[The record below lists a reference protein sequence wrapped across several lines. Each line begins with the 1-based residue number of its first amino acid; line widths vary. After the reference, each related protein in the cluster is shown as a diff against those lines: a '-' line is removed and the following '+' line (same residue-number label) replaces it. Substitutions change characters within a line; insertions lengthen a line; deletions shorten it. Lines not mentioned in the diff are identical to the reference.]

1 MKEALNKTQK
11 IFLRLVR
18 HKAYSLAFNIIRKGR
33 ASDLADLFRYLTPKQ
48 KQWFADSVLRSHQ
61 LAAVLSEMEDDLV
74 TQFVSFL
81 SEEDLVSAIEKMNP
95 DDVADIFLVF
105 KEEKRQALLSRLSK
119 AQRLSV
125 SRLLGFEPRT
135 AGGIMTTDFLA
146 LSEEITSAQAI
157 DLIKKQERRAEIL
170 YIYVVDNYQQLVGV
184 VSFRQLVLAKGSQ
197 KLSELME
204 KDPISVSL
212 DQNQEEASSMIAK
225 YNLLALPVVDDQHH
239 LVGQIT
245 VDDAMDVLYEEAT
258 EDIYHLAS
266 LDTEEHV
273 GTPAFHSTRLR
284 FPWLVLNL
292 LTCVLAAL
300 AVSFFEGT
308 IEKYVVL
315 AVLLPVVAGMG
326 GNAGTQSLVVV
337 TRGLALGEIDWH
349 SGLKIIF
356 KEVKVGS
363 LNGLFLGIIMGVITF
378 FWYHNLALSLVI
390 FLAMLGNLFIAG
402 LFGSLVPLFLRKLKL
417 DPALGSS
424 IFVTTATDVF
434 GFVLYLG
441 LATLLINFII

>member
-1 MKEALNKTQK
+1 MNEALNKTQK
-11 IFLRLVR
+11 FFLRLIR
-18 HKAYSLAFNIIRKGR
+18 HKAYGLAFNIIRKGR

-48 KQWFADSVLRSHQ
+48 KQWFADSVLKSHQ

-74 TQFVSFL
+74 VQFISL
-81 SEEDLVSAIEKMNP
+81 INKKDLIPAIEKMNP
-95 DDVADIFLVF
+95 DDAADLFLTL
-105 KEEKRQALLSRLSK
+105 KEEERQTLLRKLNK
-119 AQRLSV
+119 EQRLTI
-125 SRLLGFEPRT
+125 SRLLGFGPHT

-146 LSEEITSAQAI
+146 LSEDVTSAKAI
-157 DLIKKQERRAEIL
+157 SLIKKQERRSEIL
-170 YIYVVDNYQQLVGV
+170 YIYVIDHHQQLVGV
-184 VSFRQLVLAKGSQ
+184 ISFRQLVLAQ
-197 KLSELME
+197 RNQRLSNLME
-204 KDPISVSL
+204 KDPISISV
-212 DQNQEEASSMIAK
+212 DEDQEEASSKIAK
-225 YNLLALPVVDDQHH
+225 YNLLALPVVDDHH
-239 LVGQIT
+239 CLVGQIT

-273 GTPAFHSTRLR
+273 STPALHSTRLR

-292 LTCVLAAL
+292 LTCILAAL
-300 AVSFFEGT
+300 SVSFFEET

-337 TRGLALGEIDWH
+337 TRGLALGEIDWR
-349 SGLKIIF
+349 SGIKTIF
-356 KEVKVGS
+356 KEIKVGS
-363 LNGLFLGIIMGVITF
+363 LNGFLLGVMMAVITF
-378 FWYHNLALSLVI
+378 LWYHNLALSLVI

-434 GFVLYLG
+434 GFVFYLG

>member
-184 VSFRQLVLAKGSQ
+184 VSFRQLVLAKGGQ

-273 GTPAFHSTRLR
+273 GTPALHSTRLR